1 MIERGI
7 ELSDTVAQLV
17 ADARRQEGMSMDELA
32 ERAGVH
38 RTYIGLL
45 ERRSRQPTLA
55 VAANL
60 AEALGLSLSELVAEA
75 EQDVGNG
82 DEPGEEPSDDAGR
95 RHAEHAHIHDG
106 THLRT
111 VTGLKAETVGRA
123 IELAYRKLDVIDEQ
137 FRESGSPALAKL
149 VEISDLS
156 PLVANVL
163 SAGIAR
169 ASGGMYVQNG
179 PDHSPSL
186 LPLRQG
192 LPEIEVTA
200 ALETNRLPS
209 GRATRGVYLAF
220 RYVLADRE
228 GSFTRGKD
236 ARGDTIAVWEARFG
250 ELGEGDFHV
259 TGEKTGKPT
268 ARLKKEALEG
278 MDLVYYDPALL
289 PYAKPTGEYARLRSS
304 DASAD

>member
-1 MIERGI
+1 
-7 ELSDTVAQLV
+7 
-17 ADARRQEGMSMDELA
+17 
-32 ERAGVH
+32 
-38 RTYIGLL
+38 
-45 ERRSRQPTLA
+45 
-55 VAANL
+55 
-60 AEALGLSLSELVAEA
+60 
-75 EQDVGNG
+75 
-82 DEPGEEPSDDAGR
+82 
-95 RHAEHAHIHDG
+95 
-106 THLRT
+106 
-111 VTGLKAETVGRA
+111 
-123 IELAYRKLDVIDEQ
+123 
-137 FRESGSPALAKL
+137 
-149 VEISDLS
+149 
-156 PLVANVL
+156 
-163 SAGIAR
+163 
-169 ASGGMYVQNG
+169 MYVQNG